1 MVLLTIVTNSN
12 PHTLYFDHPIEKPSY
27 IRLLSASLYNSWN
40 NLKKNGAVS
49 SLPDGN
55 GSSSVIPLA
64 AGHYTVDLLAEEF
77 NNMKN
82 IKSNIKLI
90 AKTNTQLGSLV
101 INNPDNLRFS
111 VNLVELL
118 GANPSLA
125 PITFIKQI
133 NSPTTYF
140 VYCDLIDKRQNLLNG
155 KPSTVLARFD
165 IRGKPFEKVHYQT
178 PQQHVLRDTESGD
191 YDVNS

>member
-1 MVLLTIVTNSN
+1 MVLLTIVTTSN
-12 PHTLYFDHPIEKPSY
+12 PHTISFDHAIEKPSY
-27 IRLLSASLYNSWN
+27 IR
-40 NLKKNGAVS
+40 AVS

-55 GSSSVIPLA
+55 GSSSVMPVA
-64 AGHYTVDLLAEEF
+64 AGNYAIDLLAEEF

-90 AKTNTQLGSLV
+90 AKTNTQIGSLV

-111 VNLVELL
+111 VNLVGLL
-118 GANPSLA
+118 GVNPSLA
-125 PITFIKQI
+125 QITTIKQL

-140 VYCDLIDKRQNLLNG
+140 IHCDLIDKRQNLVNG

-165 IRGKPFEKVHYQT
+165 IRGKPFEKVRYQT
-178 PQQHVLRDTESGD
+178 TQQHVLRDTSTGD
-191 YDVNS
+191 DDVNSLTISVRDEKETFRD